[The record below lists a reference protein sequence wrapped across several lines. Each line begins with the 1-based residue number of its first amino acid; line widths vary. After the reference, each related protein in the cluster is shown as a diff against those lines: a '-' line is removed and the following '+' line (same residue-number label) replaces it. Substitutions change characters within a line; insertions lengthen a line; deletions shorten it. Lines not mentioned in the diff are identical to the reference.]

1 MGLLARVHTDI
12 NKHNHLLVVNSFNL
26 VNHECEPT
34 LSGELGEI
42 LPCHIQHGH
51 VCQYTN
57 SYQNRATLNVSTLAD
72 VEGHPVRRW
81 RFLIYF
87 RDISF
92 KNEGTK

>member
-87 RDISF
+87 RDIFF